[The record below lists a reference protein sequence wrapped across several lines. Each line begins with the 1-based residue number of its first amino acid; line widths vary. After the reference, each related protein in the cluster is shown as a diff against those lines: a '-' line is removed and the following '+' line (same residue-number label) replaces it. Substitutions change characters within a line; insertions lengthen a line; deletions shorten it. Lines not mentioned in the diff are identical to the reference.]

1 MSNQN
6 VSTTPPEDESDERVI
21 PQETLDE
28 VTEGFIGNK
37 TRQEALDEVI
47 EEFGGRLS
55 NAEIK
60 KLFD

>member
-6 VSTTPPEDESDERVI
+6 VSTTPPEAESDERVI

-28 VTEGFIGNK
+28 V
-37 TRQEALDEVI
+37 I

-55 NAEIK
+55 NDVIRK
-60 KLFD
+60 VFD

>member
-6 VSTTPPEDESDERVI
+6 VSTTPPENESDERVI

-28 VTEGFIGNK
+28 VTEGLIGNK
-37 TRQEALDEVI
+37 TRQEALHEVI

-55 NAEIK
+55 NDEIR

>member
-37 TRQEALDEVI
+37 TRQEALHEVI

-55 NAEIK
+55 NDEIR